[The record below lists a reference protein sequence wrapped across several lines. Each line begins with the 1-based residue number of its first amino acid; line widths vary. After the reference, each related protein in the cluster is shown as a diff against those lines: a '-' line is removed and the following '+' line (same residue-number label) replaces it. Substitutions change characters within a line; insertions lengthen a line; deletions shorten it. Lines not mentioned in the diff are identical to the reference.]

1 MSSIEQLR
9 RTIAVSDK
17 AFSVGELCDSI
28 VTNKGQRKL
37 IDLLSLKEA
46 LDDINSL
53 FNVGERAVGTSGEF
67 RAVKLIKSRFRE
79 IGLKNVHL
87 EPFKIVTS
95 KHKLSELE
103 LLTPIRKNKISCGRC
118 FGTNL
123 PGFAT
128 GAEGVTGAIV
138 DVGFGTI
145 RDFKRLKREGVD
157 FKGKIVLIE
166 ENTKL
171 LHFGAWAQVTQAQE
185 FGASAAILTSV
196 VFERDILRTY
206 WTPDASIPVVSI
218 PYIEAQAIRRLLRE
232 GEVKANLKNI
242 VKLNVESTSHN
253 VVGELPGHKYPD
265 QIIVLTAHH
274 DSWYGAANDDACGV
288 AVIIGVAE
296 ILAKNYKNAR
306 TIRFVTCGGEEC
318 GIEPRVEDIFSGLS
332 GSYAYTK
339 QHADELDKIVANIN
353 LDGFAY
359 GSSSTI
365 TLTPELESLT
375 NKLIEEFEAE
385 AIYEVEATPVT
396 VTGLDQWWFVRHG
409 VPSVSINPEMDQFVK
424 IYHSNRDTPELI
436 SADLMRNALKM
447 TLALIL
453 KLDSPELLPYDFTST
468 AKNLHE
474 ALSERSAKVE
484 DAVDLRKLIDNVIHF
499 KVIAERFQEK
509 KFSALKQEKL
519 DEEIVS
525 FVNDVQRRVCSFLN
539 PKLVNIK
546 CGITIS
552 STYVVPAY
560 LDALINLKKAIVAA
574 KRADKETLTTSLKAL
589 TEKLWGLNFSPKVY
603 DIIRRAILRSRRA
616 QGLKFDLIPE
626 ARALDEKFKKEIKD
640 VSAEIASLEEK
651 YKTISE
657 QVNGKISELN
667 QALVE
672 SSSALTKAIYKLS

>member
-1 MSSIEQLR
+1 MSN
-9 RTIAVSDK
+9 AVLNESQK
-17 AFSVGELCDSI
+17 
-28 VTNKGQRKL
+28 KL

-53 FNVGERAVGTSGEF
+53 FTIGERAVGTPGEF
-67 RAVKLIKSRFRE
+67 RAVKLIESRFKE
-79 IGLKNVHL
+79 IGLKNAHL
-87 EPFKIVTS
+87 EPFKIITS
-95 KHKLSELE
+95 NHELSELE
-103 LLTPIRKNKISCGRC
+103 LSQPIHKRISCGRC
-118 FGTNL
+118 FGTKNL
-123 PGFAT
+123 GFAT
-128 GAEGVTGAIV
+128 DAEGVTGAIV

-145 RDFKRLKREGVD
+145 RDFKQLKSEGVN

-166 ENTKL
+166 VNEKL
-171 LHFGAWAQVTQAQE
+171 FHVGAWAPVAQAEE

-196 VFERDILRTY
+196 IFERDILRSY

-218 PYIEAQAIRRLLRE
+218 PYIEAQSIRRLLRE
-232 GEVKANLKNI
+232 GEVKANLKNN
-242 VKLNVESTSHN
+242 VELNVESTSHN
-253 VVGELPGHKYPD
+253 VVGELLGHKYPD
-265 QIIVLTAHH
+265 QVIVLTAHH

-288 AVIIGVAE
+288 AVIIGVAKV
-296 ILAKNYKNAR
+296 LATNYRNAR
-306 TIRFVTCGGEEC
+306 TIRFVTCGGEEF
-318 GIEPRVEDIFSGLS
+318 GIEPGAEDIFSGLE

-339 QHADELDKIVANIN
+339 QHADELNKIVANIN

-359 GSSSTI
+359 GFSSNI

-385 AIYEVEATPVT
+385 AIFEVKGPPD
-396 VTGLDQWWFVRHG
+396 TGLDQWWFVRHG
-409 VPSVSINPEMDQFVK
+409 VPSVSINPKMDQYMK

-436 SADLMRNALKM
+436 NADLMRNALKM

-468 AKNLHE
+468 AKNLHK

-484 DAVDLRKLIDNVIHF
+484 DAVDLEKLIDNVTHF
-499 KVIAERFQEK
+499 KVLGERLQK
-509 KFSALKQEKL
+509 KASALKRNGL
-519 DEEIVS
+519 DEETVS
-525 FVNDVQRRVCSFLN
+525 FINDVQRRICVILN

-552 STYVVPAY
+552 SAYVVPAY

-574 KRADKETLTTSLKAL
+574 KRANKENLSTSLKAL
-589 TEKLWGLNFSPKVY
+589 TEKLWGLNVSPKVY
-603 DIIRRAILRSRRA
+603 NIIRKTILKSKRA

-626 ARALDEKFKKEIKD
+626 ARRLNKKSKKKIKD
-640 VSAEIASLEEK
+640 VSVEIASLEQK

-657 QVNGKISELN
+657 QIREKLSELN

-672 SSSALTKAIYKLS
+672 SSSALMKVLHELS